1 MNRSQIE
8 KFKQALGKVF
18 ENDEGRWDRDKRIK
32 AEEAAKQA
40 EQQRKA
46 KEQQDRVKGWG
57 SQDFMSDEDRAK
69 KGLPPAESTPPPQ
82 APNPKLS
89 PSGSYLETNPKF
101 DFKKAGQ
108 DLAAKDAAEKA
119 RKEAADKAWMQ
130 DQDAK
135 AAKREKQDRQDV
147 FKWRMKQLGTE
158 DRPGSYYGETN
169 PNER

>member
-18 ENDEGRWDRDKRIK
+18 ENDEGRWERDKRIK

-40 EQQRKA
+40 EEQRKA
-46 KEQQDRVKGWG
+46 KEQQDRVKSWG

-69 KGLPPAESTPPPQ
+69 KGLPPAESTQTPE

-119 RKEAADKAWMQ
+119 RKEAADKTWMKQ
-130 DQDAK
+130 QDAK
-135 AAKREKQDRQDV
+135 AAKRETQERQEQ
-147 FKWRMKQLGTE
+147 FKRRQAELGIE
-158 DRPGSYYGETN
+158 DRLGS
-169 PNER
+169 